1 MPRPKLYTVVLVESD
16 GSQANW
22 STGLTRDVAIS
33 QVQRINQALHVMAL
47 DDSRPVEERAKADK
61 AYAFATYEAKE
72 TKDAG

>member
-16 GSQANW
+16 GSQTNW

-33 QVQRINQALHVMAL
+33 QVQRINQALHVMTL

-61 AYAFATYEAKE
+61 AYAFAQYQKE
-72 TKDAG
+72 TDNAG